1 MQRDPQEAATVMQAR
16 DGSGL
21 EQSDGGEVIEKK
33 FGLGYVFKGSHQGM
47 DDKSDRYRS
56 YRQVKAL
63 KVYPENRLGG

>member
-33 FGLGYVFKGSHQGM
+33 FGLGCFQGE
-47 DDKSDRYRS
+47 
-56 YRQVKAL
+56 
-63 KVYPENRLGG
+63 PPGNG